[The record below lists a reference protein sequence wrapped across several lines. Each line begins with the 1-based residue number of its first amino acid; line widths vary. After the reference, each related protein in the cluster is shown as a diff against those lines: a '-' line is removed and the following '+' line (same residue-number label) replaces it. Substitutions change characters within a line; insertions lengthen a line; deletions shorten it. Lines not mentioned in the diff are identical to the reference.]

1 MRGQKRQISIP
12 ALRAQSSLVGSDAVQ
27 ALITQASE
35 SKGTAKPPQVIFK
48 ALKKKTGV
56 KSLSFEYKRKAG
68 IDANTQFD
76 IDLVS
81 HPLRVDCKAGMLMLD
96 SMDGSDEATAE
107 DIAKFV
113 KEQQTAKG
121 KFPGPVPVVWRKN
134 MQTVEDVALAKAIGC
149 SGVTLVADQ
158 LDDQQMAQLVQAC
171 HALKMEALVEVTDKE
186 QIERALAA
194 GAQCLNV
201 RFSSEAVA
209 SFLTFATKAL
219 EPDLVKATSTA
230 NVACVATVAA
240 RQGGDELSQA
250 QAILALKGF
259 HGVLFSGA
267 VFDASQKDNIPY
279 LRYLTDVL
287 TNKRSTKI
295 VINEKKATD
304 GGYNRGAVQGWGDD
318 STTHV

>member
-1 MRGQKRQISIP
+1 M
-12 ALRAQSSLVGSDAVQ
+12 Q

-56 KSLSFEYKRKAG
+56 KSLSFEYKRKDG

-81 HPLRVDCKAGMLMLD
+81 HPMRVDCKAGMLMMD
-96 SMDGSDEATAE
+96 SMDGSDEAAAE

-121 KFPGPVPVVWRKN
+121 KFPGPLPVVWRKN

-171 HALKMEALVEVTDKE
+171 HALKMEVLAEVTDKE

-194 GAQCLNV
+194 GAQCPPQRRPL
-201 RFSSEAVA
+201 RFQPLWFQPLLRCHSQSFQRNPQHWPAGWPIEA
-209 SFLTFATKAL
+209 
-219 EPDLVKATSTA
+219 
-230 NVACVATVAA
+230 
-240 RQGGDELSQA
+240 
-250 QAILALKGF
+250 
-259 HGVLFSGA
+259 
-267 VFDASQKDNIPY
+267 
-279 LRYLTDVL
+279 
-287 TNKRSTKI
+287 
-295 VINEKKATD
+295 
-304 GGYNRGAVQGWGDD
+304 
-318 STTHV
+318 TTGRPR